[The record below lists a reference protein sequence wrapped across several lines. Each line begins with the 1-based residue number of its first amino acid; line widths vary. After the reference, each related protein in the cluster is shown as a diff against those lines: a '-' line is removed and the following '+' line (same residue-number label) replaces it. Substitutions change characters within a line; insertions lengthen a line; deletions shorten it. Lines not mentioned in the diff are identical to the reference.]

1 MILSFGDRRTE
12 RFAHGDRVAAF
23 SGFEP
28 QARRRLAVLNET
40 PRRNELALL
49 PGNRFEALRGDLA
62 GKFSIR
68 INRQWRLVFA
78 WPDDAE
84 GPSEVQIMDYH

>member
-12 RFAHGDRVAAF
+12 RFAHGERVAAF
-23 SGFEP
+23 SGFEA
-28 QARRRLAVLNET
+28 QARRRLAVLNEA
-40 PRRNELALL
+40 PSRNDLALM

-62 GKFSIR
+62 GRFSIR

-78 WPDDAE
+78 WPDDAD
-84 GPSEVQIMDYH
+84 GPSDVQIMDYH